1 MDATGLCR
9 ELLDAWP
16 DGRVKLY
23 LTHRALT
30 LRRERARLF
39 ALGAYRA
46 LGADG
51 PRADHVIALAR
62 TDGADAVVVAAPRL
76 TARLGGLTGSLLPG
90 EAAWEHTAVGLD
102 EDLAGVYRDRFTG
115 LEVTS
120 ERREGRAVL
129 PAGSL
134 FAHFPVALLERVA
147 VSSGVAVS
155 R

>member
-1 MDATGLCR
+1 
-9 ELLDAWP
+9 
-16 DGRVKLY
+16 VKLY

-39 ALGAYRA
+39 AVGAYRA

-51 PRADHVIALAR
+51 PRADHVIVLAR
-62 TDGADAVVVAAPRL
+62 TDGADAVVVAVPRL
-76 TARLGGLTGSLLPG
+76 TARLAGLTGSLVPG
-90 EAAWEHTAVGLD
+90 EAAWEHTAIGLG

-115 LEVTS
+115 LEVPS
-120 ERREGRAVL
+120 GRRDGLAVL
-129 PAGSL
+129 PAGRL

-147 VSSGVAVS
+147 ADPSVAAV